1 MKTMKKFMCLLLAA
15 VLAIG
20 MSMTVLAAE
29 LGDEQEKEPTPQ
41 EYSITVP
48 AEPGGH
54 TYEIYQIFTGDV
66 DANKVLSNVK
76 WGKNGIGTEGDAVNT
91 EVLQALEDV
100 ASETENT
107 DKDQLAV
114 IEKCVNLTHSN
125 PYATIKS
132 GEELTGVPAG
142 YYLIK
147 DKDGSLEGK
156 EDESYT
162 LNIVQIVGPVEIRIK
177 ADKPTVDKKVS
188 TNNTDGWGETADYA
202 INEQFQFKL
211 TATVPKG
218 DDIAAY
224 DSYELVFNDTMSAG
238 VTFENIESVKAYVG
252 NSNEG
257 IDITYDTDGI
267 QENAAGATWS
277 LTIVDLKKAVG
288 DDFGKEPIKVEVIYN
303 VHLNENAIVHNSN
316 ASVSDET
323 GNYNKVE
330 LEYSNNPNSKGKG
343 KTKPDYA
350 WVFSFKVDNNKVD
363 GDNKPLPGAG
373 FKLYS
378 DEACT
383 EEVKLKYDNDQQ
395 AYIPVKENEE
405 GEEMFSSN
413 DGKAIFNIKGL
424 KQGTYYLKETTTPEG
439 YNTCDVI
446 KIDIVANHSENK
458 EGNGADLM
466 LTAND
471 GKAATDTEDEVL
483 DSKSNHLNNTVIN
496 HKGSTLPETG
506 GIGTTIFYVLGGILV
521 LGCGV
526 ILVTRKR
533 MSK

>member
-1 MKTMKKFMCLLLAA
+1 MKTMKKFICLLLAA

-48 AEPGGH
+48 GEPGGH

-66 DANKVLSNVK
+66 DVNKVLSNIK
-76 WGKNGIGTEGDAVNT
+76 WGKNGTGTEGEAVSAN
-91 EVLQALEDV
+91 VLQELEDV
-100 ASETENT
+100 ASETEKT
-107 DKDQLAV
+107 DKEQLAV
-114 IEKCVNLTHSN
+114 IKKYVNLDGY
-125 PYATIKS
+125 PYATIGS
-132 GEELTGVPAG
+132 GEVLKGVPAG

-177 ADKPTVDKKVS
+177 AEKPTVDKKVS
-188 TNNTDGWGETADYA
+188 TNNTDGWGDTADHA

-211 TATVPKG
+211 TATVPAG

-238 VTFENIESVKAYVG
+238 VTFENIVSVKAYVG
-252 NSNEG
+252 NSNGG
-257 IDITYDTDGI
+257 IDIAYDTADI
-267 QENAAGATWS
+267 QENAVGATWS
-277 LTIVDLKKAVG
+277 LTIVDLKKEVG
-288 DDFGKEPIKVEVIYN
+288 DDFGNEPIKVEVIYN

-373 FKLYS
+373 FKLYR

-446 KIDIVANHSENK
+446 KIDIVADHSENK
-458 EGNGADLM
+458 EGNGADLT

-483 DSKSNHLNNTVIN
+483 DSMSNHLNNTVIN